1 MPVSVYKGK
10 NVFLRV
16 GPEELI
22 KKEIKSSKEL
32 FKLGYPVAE
41 ILESGHLDGQYYFI
55 ENSLGE
61 IQFSSIFES
70 DTEKEGKIN
79 DEHFALFLDVSIR
92 LAEAQIKTASKK
104 ELWDEFM
111 GGIHLGHIINEL
123 PQLASQTKIATEKVR
138 NRLKAMPRVM
148 SHGDF
153 NPYNSFPG
161 GIIDIE
167 RPFAAPLGYD
177 LASNIIQTFMFPSK
191 NNYEKHRKYEFNPS
205 QIDRYVLEMD
215 RLLHKEDLL
224 ELSKILDDFIFLR
237 LIWSVVRM
245 EKTPLLQK
253 WRYGLYTRVLMAYI
267 SNFPIKPLVF
277 R

>member
-1 MPVSVYKGK
+1 
-10 NVFLRV
+10 
-16 GPEELI
+16 
-22 KKEIKSSKEL
+22 
-32 FKLGYPVAE
+32 
-41 ILESGHLDGQYYFI
+41 
-55 ENSLGE
+55 
-61 IQFSSIFES
+61 
-70 DTEKEGKIN
+70 
-79 DEHFALFLDVSIR
+79 
-92 LAEAQIKTASKK
+92 
-104 ELWDEFM
+104 
-111 GGIHLGHIINEL
+111 
-123 PQLASQTKIATEKVR
+123 
-138 NRLKAMPRVM
+138 
-148 SHGDF
+148 
-153 NPYNSFPG
+153 
-161 GIIDIE
+161 
-167 RPFAAPLGYD
+167 
-177 LASNIIQTFMFPSK
+177 MFPSK